1 MIARRPDRDLALG
14 FIRTVLVS
22 GSHIAPNG
30 IQGQLIGSAQWSNQ
44 AHSVILHDTYPY
56 PAAQSLSR
64 PSQVEWSTRPW
75 CPCPEAREGHG
86 EQDDAKG
93 RDGRDQDRAA
103 NQDCN
108 QPQQEQAARWGR
120 VRQSAHCPL
129 CPAEE
134 AGQPHMPV
142 AQGGRPQNLD
152 ACPLAAVQASPRL
165 PPAECCC
172 CCPRWSQLDTWTR
185 GRPDLLDSQLRD
197 HSSSSSPSR
206 LLPLRTLF
214 CFFPSLCGT
223 ILQRPSLIQHWALA
237 RHHFVSRTTTPRP
250 RFSIPALLPAS
261 RTPPWRDHHPPR
273 QHPSMTTCHWT
284 TAAAAISTL
293 SGPCLVLHPWP
304 RGEAPCR
311 PVISVQG
318 VP

>member
-1 MIARRPDRDLALG
+1 MTQR
-14 FIRTVLVS
+14 
-22 GSHIAPNG
+22 
-30 IQGQLIGSAQWSNQ
+30 
-44 AHSVILHDTYPY
+44 
-56 PAAQSLSR
+56 
-64 PSQVEWSTRPW
+64 
-75 CPCPEAREGHG
+75 
-86 EQDDAKG
+86 G

-142 AQGGRPQNLD
+142 AQGGRPKNLD

-197 HSSSSSPSR
+197 HSSFSSPSR
-206 LLPLRTLF
+206 LLPSRTLF
-214 CFFPSLCGT
+214 LVLSITLRDHPATPFSNTTLGSGPASLRFAYHNTPPPFLDPCS
-223 ILQRPSLIQHWALA
+223 PA
-237 RHHFVSRTTTPRP
+237 RISHSPPGETTTRRANTPR
-250 RFSIPALLPAS
+250 
-261 RTPPWRDHHPPR
+261 
-273 QHPSMTTCHWT
+273 
-284 TAAAAISTL
+284 
-293 SGPCLVLHPWP
+293 
-304 RGEAPCR
+304 
-311 PVISVQG
+311 
-318 VP
+318 